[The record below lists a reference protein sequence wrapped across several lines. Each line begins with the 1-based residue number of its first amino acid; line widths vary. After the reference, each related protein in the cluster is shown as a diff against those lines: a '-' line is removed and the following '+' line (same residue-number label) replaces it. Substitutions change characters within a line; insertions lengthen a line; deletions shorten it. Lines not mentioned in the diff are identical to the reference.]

1 MKLEDQVKQLTELMA
16 DLVPVVD
23 KLAIGQEKVDRA
35 IGQLI
40 DSQGKTNH
48 EISEMTLSNMRLADA
63 IERLTMKIDKID
75 SFEERLARLEK
86 LVIK

>member
-1 MKLEDQVKQLTELMA
+1 MKLGDQVKQLTELMA

-48 EISEMTLSNMRLADA
+48 EISEMRLSNMRLADA
-63 IERLTMKIDKID
+63 IERLTIKIDKID

-86 LVIK
+86 LLIK

>member
-1 MKLEDQVKQLTELMA
+1 MKQLTELMA

-48 EISEMTLSNMRLADA
+48 EISEMRLSNMRLADA
-63 IERLTMKIDKID
+63 IERLTIKIDKID

-86 LVIK
+86 LLIK

>member
-48 EISEMTLSNMRLADA
+48 EISEMRLSNMRLADA